1 MWVADRTVEACPC
14 GRVFNFITRKHHCRL
29 CGNIFCHSCT
39 CYSIIPS
46 FTNTKYVGKHRV
58 CMPCKQQCMYI
69 HGIETPIRLTALLL
83 DWVPHGVQVNR
94 QWTRAYREVVRVQK
108 HCRVKMLHEHYSELE
123 QTLLIRTTNIRRVLF
138 GYPPPEVHLFGFLQL
153 MNSHCAPR
161 LLHHREWVGR
171 QMQNIDNADIVL
183 FLPWLHHVLP
193 HLLQRSDDRRV
204 AYALY
209 FGYCGKTVHA
219 RSVRRFLDKGVHGAA
234 LRQTCA
240 MVAAVERN
248 IVCAEQVPP
257 GRLPYNPDVVV
268 RAVKEVTRFRSHSA
282 PHALTLD
289 TSDGEI
295 QLLVKTT
302 DVRKD
307 RCTMVICKVLER
319 MGIRCISYPV
329 MVTPTGGWIQM
340 LPAKTLY
347 ELGDSLSMHVF
358 NQYPNTPPKVTRAR
372 FRRSVVGSC
381 ILSHLIGVGDRHL
394 QNIVCHDAEIAHIDF
409 SYMLGHDPK
418 MPQPLRVTTPMIEM
432 MGGKDSPCYQR
443 FLVDTETAFRTV
455 AQYGSL
461 WCTLLEN
468 VAHEQLYDLVTV
480 RQHVE
485 RQINTFPEDVVDI
498 VKNHSDTWTHSI
510 TDFIHD
516 IFQLKL

>member
-1 MWVADRTVEACPC
+1 
-14 GRVFNFITRKHHCRL
+14 L
-29 CGNIFCHSCT
+29 
-39 CYSIIPS
+39 
-46 FTNTKYVGKHRV
+46 
-58 CMPCKQQCMYI
+58 
-69 HGIETPIRLTALLL
+69 IRLTAVLIV
-83 DWVPHGVQVNR
+83 WVPNGIQVSRN
-94 QWTRAYREVVRVQK
+94 WKRAYQEVVEVQA
-108 HCRVKMLHEHYSELE
+108 HCQVKMLHEEYSQLE
-123 QTLLIRTTNIRRVLF
+123 QTLLCRTPNIRRVLF
-138 GYPPPEVHLFGFLQL
+138 GYPPPEVHLFDFLQL
-153 MNSHCAPR
+153 LNSHCAPR
-161 LLHHREWVGR
+161 LLHQTKWVDR
-171 QMQNIDNADIVL
+171 QMKHINNADIVL
-183 FLPWLHHVLP
+183 FLPWLHRVLP
-193 HLLQRSDDRRV
+193 HILQRSDDRHV

-209 FGYCGKTVHA
+209 FGYCGKTVQA
-219 RSVRRFLDKGVHGAA
+219 RSVRRKLEQGKHGPA

-240 MVAAVERN
+240 MVQAVERN
-248 IVCAEQVPP
+248 IVRVVKIPH

-268 RAVKEVTRFRSHSA
+268 FAVKAVRRFRSNSA

-289 TSDGEI
+289 TSDGDL

-329 MVTPTGGWIQM
+329 LVTPTGGWIQM

-347 ELGDSLSMHVF
+347 ELGGALSMHIF
-358 NQYPNTPPKVTRAR
+358 NQYPDTPPKDTRDR

-394 QNIVCHDAEIAHIDF
+394 QNIVCLNAEIAHIDF
-409 SYMLGHDPK
+409 SYMFGHDPK
-418 MPQPLRVTTPMIEM
+418 LPQPLRVTTPMIEM
-432 MGGKDSPCYQR
+432 MGGKGSDCYQS
-443 FLVDTETAFRTV
+443 FLEDTGNAFRTV

-480 RQHVE
+480 RQHIE

-510 TDFIHD
+510 TDFIHG